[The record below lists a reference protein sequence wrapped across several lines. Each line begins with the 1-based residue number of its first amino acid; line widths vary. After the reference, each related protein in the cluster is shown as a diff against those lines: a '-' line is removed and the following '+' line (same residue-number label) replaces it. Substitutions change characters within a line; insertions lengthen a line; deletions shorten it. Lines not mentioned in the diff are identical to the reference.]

1 MPRTICWD
9 ARSSLSLFPLDHSGS
24 CHPESDA
31 GLSTIGWDLPLC
43 AWNKCLPARSRPSS
57 ERPDKL
63 SQTFFMQLIFHFFG
77 RRPPGRANFSSRVY
91 LALLALG
98 VIFAS
103 QHGAQS
109 ASTIADA
116 ASVESFTG
124 GHTRVVWV
132 TDAQNKDSFAARNQ
146 LQLVGYDSRDGKG
159 ERIICPERANYYRPL
174 ITPDGEQ
181 IVFSN
186 LQNHT
191 IYAVK
196 WDGSGRRILKAPG
209 SATEVW
215 RDPATGKTWV
225 YYQESHSDFSRPVR
239 RFLIDDPKK
248 VEIVWSSSIIQALP
262 SFQLSRDGKMAAST
276 FPWPSSGVAELPN
289 VAWRKHRDGCWPAM
303 APDDSYLSWTFDGP
317 HRNLFMTRAGEKESW
332 KINISNAPGVNDYE
346 VYHPRWTN
354 DVRYM
359 VMTGP
364 YTSGPKKIKLWDG
377 GDNVEIYLG
386 KFNKEFRDMEGWF
399 RLTTSR
405 TGEFFPD
412 VWIAGGENHSSNFKS
427 HAAVPPADKPSLV
440 ETLKGLVPEQY
451 ESKWPGTRKGLLFE
465 WRDNKDN
472 NQFVDGTGKLRNV
485 RLKAEGGARFGPNG
499 EMHIIGGSFVPD
511 GTFNKEIRDA
521 CKESDQI
528 AIEAIVT
535 TSRVPQFGPARII
548 SLSRN
553 SAKRNF
559 TFAQDGDSLALRL
572 QTSNTSRNGMD
583 FKLASIQPGI
593 LYHVIV
599 TYKRGLLVC
608 YLNGKIA
615 NQTKFEKGSFD
626 KWHGSSYSL
635 IFGNEVGGV
644 RPWEGYLDSVAIYS
658 RFIDADE
665 AVKKFE
671 LAGARIAERP
681 KIERKVVKAE
691 MLHKVDS
698 PPVEAITPYRRALVI
713 NRYRV
718 REASD
723 STLVNQTVQVAEW
736 ALLDAKIPMSYARAK
751 PGEIREMNLEPY
763 DAHPQL
769 ESERLAS
776 EMPSLDEEVYY
787 SVSSGH

>member
-1 MPRTICWD
+1 MP
-9 ARSSLSLFPLDHSGS
+9 PG
-24 CHPESDA
+24 
-31 GLSTIGWDLPLC
+31 
-43 AWNKCLPARSRPSS
+43 AWMPSS
-57 ERPDKL
+57 ERLNKL
-63 SQTFFMQLIFHFFG
+63 SQTFFMQFIFRFLRLG
-77 RRPPGRANFSSRVY
+77 PPGPAILSSRICLGFV
-91 LALLALG
+91 ALG
-98 VIFAS
+98 VMLAS
-103 QHGAQS
+103 QQAARS
-109 ASTIADA
+109 ASSIADG
-116 ASVESFTG
+116 ASVEKFTG

-132 TDAQNKDSFAARNQ
+132 TDARNKDSFAERNQ

-159 ERIICPERANYYRPL
+159 ERIIWAERANYYRPL

-186 LQNHT
+186 RQNLT
-191 IYAVK
+191 IYVVK
-196 WDGSGRRILKAPG
+196 WDGSPPRLLKEQG
-209 SATEVW
+209 CATEVW
-215 RDPATGKTWV
+215 RDPQTGRTWV
-225 YYQESHSDFSRPVR
+225 YYQESDRDFTKPVR
-239 RFLIDDPKK
+239 RFPIDEPQK
-248 VEIVWSSSIIQALP
+248 VETVWSSSIIQASP

-289 VAWRKHRDGCWPAM
+289 VAWRKHRDGCWPSM

-317 HRNLFMTRAGEKESW
+317 HRNLFMTRAGEKNSW
-332 KINISNAPGVNDYE
+332 KINISKAPGVNDYE

-364 YTSGPKKIKLWDG
+364 YTSGNKKIKLWDG
-377 GDNVEIYLG
+377 GDDVEIYLG
-386 KFNKEFRDMEGWF
+386 KFNKEFRDMEAWF
-399 RLTTSR
+399 KLTTSR

-412 VWIAGGENHSSNFKS
+412 VWIAGGEGQSSNFKS
-427 HAAVPPADKPSLV
+427 HAALPTADKPSLV
-440 ETLKGLVPEQY
+440 QTLKALVPEQY
-451 ESKWPGTRKGLLFE
+451 ENTWPGSRKGLLFE

-472 NQFVDGTGKLRNV
+472 NQFIDGSGKSRNV
-485 RLKAEGGARFGPNG
+485 HLKAEGGARFGPNG
-499 EMHIIGGSFVPD
+499 EMHILGGAFVPD

-553 SAKRNF
+553 PAKRNF
-559 TFAQDGDSLALRL
+559 TFGQDGDSLTLRL
-572 QTSNTSRNGMD
+572 QTSNTSSNGMD
-583 FKLASIQPGI
+583 FKLATIQPGI
-593 LYHVIV
+593 PYHVVV

-608 YLNGKIA
+608 YLNGKVA
-615 NQTKFEKGSFD
+615 SQTSFEKGSFD

-658 RFIDADE
+658 RFIDAQE
-665 AVKKFE
+665 AAKKFE

-718 REASD
+718 REAND
-723 STLVNQTVQVAEW
+723 SSLVNQTVQVAEW
-736 ALLDAKIPMSYARAK
+736 ALLDAKIPMSYARAR
-751 PGEIREMNLEPY
+751 PGEVREMSLEPY

-776 EMPSLDEEVYY
+776 DMPSLDEEVYY